1 MPFTGHYVQRITA
14 LVGTGAEYSF
24 VDCKPG
30 QYPRPRPYIDGYG
43 GQTVKK
49 TAVFYI

>member
-1 MPFTGHYVQRITA
+1 MQFTGHYVQRVTA
-14 LVGTGAEYSF
+14 LVDTGAEYSF

-30 QYPRPRPYIDGYG
+30 PYPRPRAYTDGYG